1 MIVPCAFGS
10 AGRFRPRLPD
20 LRPPVSPRSGFG
32 DDLQLVAGPV
42 TASGLLFAADRA
54 FGLLCVDAVTGM
66 IRWNAETQ
74 RGWGECLLDADHVV
88 TTPRPG
94 QVAVL
99 DQRSGAVI
107 SEVGSE
113 VPLLAHS
120 VVVDGQVLGPLV
132 EGDLG
137 AWDLVGQGFTW
148 RVPTTVRVDA
158 PVAVSYGAVVTVEK
172 HAVVAYDVADGS
184 LRWRFDVSEA
194 GQRESIVDGIRPGQV
209 ATHVLTRDGLAWA
222 GLTGGMLVAIGLDDG
237 EERWRSSLGSVTGP
251 VLDLTPATDGDAGCL
266 VVVADHDLVQFDAA
280 TGDLRRR
287 DELDKQRLDSP
298 VVSMALS
305 QAHAWVVDRQGRL
318 TALELSSGDIS
329 DQQWTGGFVHQ
340 PPLVTDDAVY
350 LTDFEGRL
358 HAFAPD
364 ATPTGGQDVSTSV
377 VQQ

>member
-1 MIVPCAFGS
+1 MTVPFPFGS

-32 DDLQLVAGPV
+32 DELQLVAGPV
-42 TASGLLFAADRA
+42 TASGALYAADRA
-54 FGLLCVDAVTGM
+54 FGLLCLDADSGTV
-66 IRWNAETQ
+66 RWNVETQ
-74 RGWGECLLDADHVV
+74 RGWGECLLDGDHVV

-94 QVAVL
+94 RVAVL
-99 DQRSGAVI
+99 DQRTAAVV
-107 SEVGSE
+107 SEAESE

-137 AWDLVGQGFTW
+137 AWDLASQGFTW

-158 PVAVSYGAVVTVEK
+158 PVAVSDGALVTVEK

-209 ATHVLTRDGLAWA
+209 ATRVVTRDGIAWA
-222 GLTGGMLVAIGLDDG
+222 GLTGGTLVAIGLDDG
-237 EERWRSSLGSVTGP
+237 EERWRSALGSVTGP
-251 VLDLTPATDGDAGCL
+251 VLDLTPATDGDAGSL
-266 VVVADHDLVQFDAA
+266 VVVADDELVQLDAA
-280 TGDLRRR
+280 TGDVGRR
-287 DELDKQRLDSP
+287 DALDQERLDSP

-305 QAHAWVVDRQGRL
+305 AAHAWVVDRQGRL
-318 TALELSSGDIS
+318 TALALGTGEIVDR
-329 DQQWTGGFVHQ
+329 QQTGGFIHQ
-340 PPLVTDDAVY
+340 APLVTDDAVY

-358 HAFAPD
+358 HSFAPD
-364 ATPTGGQDVSTSV
+364 ATPTGS
-377 VQQ
+377 